1 MKEKIFKAF
10 EELGFKLNEI
20 ESGTYSFQYEGSCY
34 LFTPNKKNENFIQIS
49 APYVSELTEEK
60 VDFDLCHLANKL
72 NIDLSYTKA
81 YVFLNGLWISH
92 EQNVEGRENELKDL
106 IALSILYIDSTINYT
121 RDLLLKGYPNLDE
134 EEEED
139 GEEDEEE
146 DEDIADMMDEYQESE
161 SESNPQSLHQLEEEE
176 EKGNS
181 SNNSV
186 ISNIR
191 SIWKRIKSK

>member
-20 ESGTYSFQYEGSCY
+20 ENGTYSFQYEGSCY
-34 LFTPNKKNENFIQIS
+34 LITPNKENENFIQIS

-139 GEEDEEE
+139 GEEEEEE

-161 SESNPQSLHQLEEEE
+161 SQSLLQQEEEK

>member
-1 MKEKIFKAF
+1 MKEMIFKAF

-34 LFTPNKKNENFIQIS
+34 LFTPNKENENFIHIS

-134 EEEED
+134 EEDCEE
-139 GEEDEEE
+139 EEEE
-146 DEDIADMMDEYQESE
+146 DEDIADMMDEYLESE
-161 SESNPQSLHQLEEEE
+161 SESQSLHQLEEEE

>member
-20 ESGTYSFQYEGSCY
+20 ENGTYSFQYEGSCY
-34 LFTPNKKNENFIQIS
+34 LITPNKENENFIQIS

-134 EEEED
+134 EED

-146 DEDIADMMDEYQESE
+146 DEDIADMMDEYLE
-161 SESNPQSLHQLEEEE
+161 SESNPQSLLQLEEVK

>member
-20 ESGTYSFQYEGSCY
+20 ENGTYSFQYEGSCY
-34 LFTPNKKNENFIQIS
+34 LFTPNEENENFIQIS

-92 EQNVEGRENELKDL
+92 KQNVEGRENELKDL

-134 EEEED
+134 EKD

-146 DEDIADMMDEYQESE
+146 DEDIADMMDEYLESE
-161 SESNPQSLHQLEEEE
+161 SESNPQSQLQLEEEK
-176 EKGNS
+176 EKGNK

>member
-34 LFTPNKKNENFIQIS
+34 LFTPNKENENFIHIS

-134 EEEED
+134 EEDCEE
-139 GEEDEEE
+139 EEEE
-146 DEDIADMMDEYQESE
+146 DEDIADMMDEYLE

>member
-34 LFTPNKKNENFIQIS
+34 LFTPNKENENFIHIS

-134 EEEED
+134 EED

-161 SESNPQSLHQLEEEE
+161 SESNPQSLLQLEEEK
-176 EKGNS
+176 EKGNN

-186 ISNIR
+186 ISNIFYLCTR
-191 SIWKRIKSK
+191 KQV

>member
-10 EELGFKLNEI
+10 EELGFKLNKI
-20 ESGTYSFQYEGSCY
+20 ENGTYSFQYEGSCY
-34 LFTPNKKNENFIQIS
+34 LFTPNKENENFIQIS

-81 YVFLNGLWISH
+81 YVFLYGLWISH

-134 EEEED
+134 EED
-139 GEEDEEE
+139 GEEEEEE
-146 DEDIADMMDEYQESE
+146 DEDIADMMDEYLESE
-161 SESNPQSLHQLEEEE
+161 SESNPQSLLQLEEEK

>member
-34 LFTPNKKNENFIQIS
+34 LFTPNKENENFIHIS

-121 RDLLLKGYPNLDE
+121 RDLLLKGYPNLDK
-134 EEEED
+134 EED

-161 SESNPQSLHQLEEEE
+161 SESNPQSLLQLEEEK

-191 SIWKRIKSK
+191 RIWKRIKSK

>member
-20 ESGTYSFQYEGSCY
+20 ENGTYSFQYEGSCY
-34 LFTPNKKNENFIQIS
+34 LFTPNKENENFIQIS

-134 EEEED
+134 EED
-139 GEEDEEE
+139 GEEEEEE

-161 SESNPQSLHQLEEEE
+161 SQSLLQQEEEK

>member
-34 LFTPNKKNENFIQIS
+34 LFTPNKENENFIHIS

-60 VDFDLCHLANKL
+60 VDFDLYHLANKL

-134 EEEED
+134 EEDCEE
-139 GEEDEEE
+139 EEEE
-146 DEDIADMMDEYQESE
+146 DEDIADMMDEYLESE
-161 SESNPQSLHQLEEEE
+161 SESQSLHQLEEEE

-191 SIWKRIKSK
+191 SIWKRIKST

>member
-1 MKEKIFKAF
+1 MMHI
-10 EELGFKLNEI
+10 LWNLL
-20 ESGTYSFQYEGSCY
+20 CY
-34 LFTPNKKNENFIQIS
+34 LITPNKENENFIQIS

-134 EEEED
+134 EED
-139 GEEDEEE
+139 GEEEEEE
-146 DEDIADMMDEYQESE
+146 DEDIADMMDEYLESE
-161 SESNPQSLHQLEEEE
+161 SESQSLHQLEEEE

-191 SIWKRIKSK
+191 RIWKRIKSK

>member
-34 LFTPNKKNENFIQIS
+34 LFTPNKENENFIHSS
-49 APYVSELTEEK
+49 APYVSELTEEE
-60 VDFDLCHLANKL
+60 VDFELCHLANKL

-134 EEEED
+134 EED

-161 SESNPQSLHQLEEEE
+161 SESNPQSLLQLEEEK
-176 EKGNS
+176 EKGNN

-191 SIWKRIKSK
+191 RIWKRIKSK

>member
-34 LFTPNKKNENFIQIS
+34 LFTPNKENENFIHIS

-134 EEEED
+134 EEDCEE
-139 GEEDEEE
+139 EEEE
-146 DEDIADMMDEYQESE
+146 DEDIADMMDEYLESE
-161 SESNPQSLHQLEEEE
+161 SESQSLHQLEEEE

>member
-34 LFTPNKKNENFIQIS
+34 LFTPNKENENFIHIS

-134 EEEED
+134 EED
-139 GEEDEEE
+139 GEEKEEE
-146 DEDIADMMDEYQESE
+146 DEDIADMMDEYLESE
-161 SESNPQSLHQLEEEE
+161 SESQSLNQLEEEK
-176 EKGNS
+176 EKDNS
-181 SNNSV
+181 ANNSV

>member
-20 ESGTYSFQYEGSCY
+20 ENGTYSFQYEGSCY
-34 LFTPNKKNENFIQIS
+34 LFTPNKENENFIQIS
-49 APYVSELTEEK
+49 APYISELTEEK

-134 EEEED
+134 EED
-139 GEEDEEE
+139 GEEEEEE
-146 DEDIADMMDEYQESE
+146 DEDIADMMDEYLE
-161 SESNPQSLHQLEEEE
+161 SESNPQSLLQLEEEK

>member
-34 LFTPNKKNENFIQIS
+34 LFTPNKENENFIHIS

-134 EEEED
+134 EEDREE
-139 GEEDEEE
+139 EEEE
-146 DEDIADMMDEYQESE
+146 DEDIADMMDEYLESE
-161 SESNPQSLHQLEEEE
+161 SESQSLHQLEEEE

-191 SIWKRIKSK
+191 RIWKRIKSK

>member
-20 ESGTYSFQYEGSCY
+20 ENGTYSFQYEGSCY
-34 LFTPNKKNENFIQIS
+34 LITPNKENENFIQIS

-121 RDLLLKGYPNLDE
+121 RDLLLKGYSNLDE
-134 EEEED
+134 EED
-139 GEEDEEE
+139 GEEE
-146 DEDIADMMDEYQESE
+146 DEDIADMMDEYLESE
-161 SESNPQSLHQLEEEE
+161 SESQSLHQLEEEE

-191 SIWKRIKSK
+191 RIWKRIKSK

>member
-34 LFTPNKKNENFIQIS
+34 LFTPNKENENFIHIS
-49 APYVSELTEEK
+49 APYVCELTEEK
-60 VDFDLCHLANKL
+60 VDFDLCHMANKL

-134 EEEED
+134 EED
-139 GEEDEEE
+139 GEEKEEE
-146 DEDIADMMDEYQESE
+146 DEDIADMMDEYLESE
-161 SESNPQSLHQLEEEE
+161 SESQSLHQLEEEK
-176 EKGNS
+176 EKDNS
-181 SNNSV
+181 ANNSV

>member
-20 ESGTYSFQYEGSCY
+20 ENGTYSFQYEGSCY
-34 LFTPNKKNENFIQIS
+34 LFTPNKENENFIQIS
-49 APYVSELTEEK
+49 APYISELTEEK

-134 EEEED
+134 EED
-139 GEEDEEE
+139 GEEEEEE
-146 DEDIADMMDEYQESE
+146 DEDIADMMDEYLESE
-161 SESNPQSLHQLEEEE
+161 SESNPQSLLQLEEEK

>member
-20 ESGTYSFQYEGSCY
+20 ENGTYSFQYEGSCY
-34 LFTPNKKNENFIQIS
+34 LFTPNKENENFIQIS

-139 GEEDEEE
+139 GEEEEEE

-161 SESNPQSLHQLEEEE
+161 SQSLLQQEEEK

>member
-34 LFTPNKKNENFIQIS
+34 LFTPNKENENFIHIS

-134 EEEED
+134 EED
-139 GEEDEEE
+139 GEEKEEE
-146 DEDIADMMDEYQESE
+146 DEDIADMMDEYLESE
-161 SESNPQSLHQLEEEE
+161 SESQSLHQLEEEE

-191 SIWKRIKSK
+191 RIWKRIKSK

>member
-34 LFTPNKKNENFIQIS
+34 LFTPNKENENFIHIS

-134 EEEED
+134 KED

-161 SESNPQSLHQLEEEE
+161 SNPQSLLQLEEEK

-181 SNNSV
+181 SKNSV

-191 SIWKRIKSK
+191 RIWKRIKSK

>member
-34 LFTPNKKNENFIQIS
+34 LFTPNKENENFIHIS

-161 SESNPQSLHQLEEEE
+161 SESNPQSLLQLEEEK
-176 EKGNS
+176 EKGNN

>member
-34 LFTPNKKNENFIQIS
+34 LFTPNKENENFIHIS

-134 EEEED
+134 EED
-139 GEEDEEE
+139 GEEEEEE
-146 DEDIADMMDEYQESE
+146 DEDIADMMDEYLESE
-161 SESNPQSLHQLEEEE
+161 SESQSLHQLEEEE

-191 SIWKRIKSK
+191 RIWKRIKSK

>member
-20 ESGTYSFQYEGSCY
+20 ENGTYSFQYEGSCY
-34 LFTPNKKNENFIQIS
+34 LITPNKENENFIQIS

-161 SESNPQSLHQLEEEE
+161 SNPQSLLQLEEEK
-176 EKGNS
+176 EKGNN

-191 SIWKRIKSK
+191 RIWKRIKSK

>member
-20 ESGTYSFQYEGSCY
+20 ENGTYSFLYEGSCY
-34 LFTPNKKNENFIQIS
+34 LITPNKENENFIQIS

-134 EEEED
+134 EED
-139 GEEDEEE
+139 GEEEEEE
-146 DEDIADMMDEYQESE
+146 DEDIADMMDEYLESE
-161 SESNPQSLHQLEEEE
+161 SESESQSLQQLEEEE

>member
-20 ESGTYSFQYEGSCY
+20 ENGTYSFQYEGSCY
-34 LFTPNKKNENFIQIS
+34 LFTPNKENENFIQIS
-49 APYVSELTEEK
+49 TPYISELTEEK

-134 EEEED
+134 EED
-139 GEEDEEE
+139 GEEEEEE
-146 DEDIADMMDEYQESE
+146 DEDIADMMDEYLE
-161 SESNPQSLHQLEEEE
+161 SESNPQSLLQLEEEK

>member
-10 EELGFKLNEI
+10 QELGFKLNEI

-34 LFTPNKKNENFIQIS
+34 LFTPNKENENFIHIS
-49 APYVSELTEEK
+49 APYVSELTEVK

-134 EEEED
+134 EED
-139 GEEDEEE
+139 GEEEEEE
-146 DEDIADMMDEYQESE
+146 DEDIADMMDEYLESE
-161 SESNPQSLHQLEEEE
+161 SESQSLHQLEEEE

-191 SIWKRIKSK
+191 RIWKRIKSK

>member
-34 LFTPNKKNENFIQIS
+34 LFTPNKENENFIHIS

-134 EEEED
+134 EED
-139 GEEDEEE
+139 GEEKEEE
-146 DEDIADMMDEYQESE
+146 DEDIADMMDEYLE
-161 SESNPQSLHQLEEEE
+161 SESNPQSLLQLEEEE

>member
-20 ESGTYSFQYEGSCY
+20 ENDTYSFQYEGSCY
-34 LFTPNKKNENFIQIS
+34 LFTPNKENENFIHIR
-49 APYVSELTEEK
+49 APYVCELTEEK

-92 EQNVEGRENELKDL
+92 EQNAEGRENELKDL
-106 IALSILYIDSTINYT
+106 IALSILYIDSTINHT
-121 RDLLLKGYPNLDE
+121 RDLLLKGYPNL
-134 EEEED
+134 
-139 GEEDEEE
+139 EEDEDGDED
-146 DEDIADMMDEYQESE
+146 DEDIADMMDEDLESE
-161 SESNPQSLHQLEEEE
+161 SEFKSLLQLEEEKE
-176 EKGNS
+176 MDNS
-181 SNNSV
+181 TSNSV

-191 SIWKRIKSK
+191 RIWKRIKSK

>member
-34 LFTPNKKNENFIQIS
+34 LFTPNKENENFIHIS

-134 EEEED
+134 EED
-139 GEEDEEE
+139 GEEEEEE
-146 DEDIADMMDEYQESE
+146 DEDIADMMDEYLE
-161 SESNPQSLHQLEEEE
+161 SESNPQSLLQLEEEK
-176 EKGNS
+176 EKGNN

-191 SIWKRIKSK
+191 NIWKRIKSK

>member
-20 ESGTYSFQYEGSCY
+20 ENGTYSFQYEGSCY
-34 LFTPNKKNENFIQIS
+34 LITPNKENENFIQIS

-134 EEEED
+134 EED

-146 DEDIADMMDEYQESE
+146 DEDIADMMDEYLE
-161 SESNPQSLHQLEEEE
+161 SESNPQSLLQLEEEK

>member
-34 LFTPNKKNENFIQIS
+34 LFTPNKENENFIQIS

-134 EEEED
+134 EED

>member
-34 LFTPNKKNENFIQIS
+34 LFTPNKENENFIHIS

-81 YVFLNGLWISH
+81 YIFLNGLWISH

-134 EEEED
+134 EEDCEE
-139 GEEDEEE
+139 EEEE
-146 DEDIADMMDEYQESE
+146 DEDIADMMDEYLESE
-161 SESNPQSLHQLEEEE
+161 SESQSLHQLEEEE

>member
-34 LFTPNKKNENFIQIS
+34 LFTPNKENENFIHIS

-121 RDLLLKGYPNLDE
+121 RDLLLKGYPNLDK
-134 EEEED
+134 EED
-139 GEEDEEE
+139 GEEEEEE
-146 DEDIADMMDEYQESE
+146 DEDIADMMDEYLESE
-161 SESNPQSLHQLEEEE
+161 SESQSLHQLEEEE

-191 SIWKRIKSK
+191 RIWKRIKSK

>member
-20 ESGTYSFQYEGSCY
+20 ENGTYSFQYEGSCY
-34 LFTPNKKNENFIQIS
+34 LITPNKENENFIQIS

-121 RDLLLKGYPNLDE
+121 RDLLLKGYSNLDE
-134 EEEED
+134 EED
-139 GEEDEEE
+139 GEEE
-146 DEDIADMMDEYQESE
+146 DEDIADMMDEYVESE
-161 SESNPQSLHQLEEEE
+161 SESQSLHQLEEEE

-191 SIWKRIKSK
+191 RIWKRIKSK

>member
-20 ESGTYSFQYEGSCY
+20 ENGTYSFQYEGSCY
-34 LFTPNKKNENFIQIS
+34 LITPNKENENFIQIS

-139 GEEDEEE
+139 EEE

-161 SESNPQSLHQLEEEE
+161 SESNPQSLLQLEEEK
-176 EKGNS
+176 EKSNN

-191 SIWKRIKSK
+191 RIWKRIKSK

>member
-20 ESGTYSFQYEGSCY
+20 ENGTYSFQYEGSCY
-34 LFTPNKKNENFIQIS
+34 LITANKENENFIQIS

-92 EQNVEGRENELKDL
+92 EHNVEGRENELKDL

-134 EEEED
+134 EED
-139 GEEDEEE
+139 GEEEEEE
-146 DEDIADMMDEYQESE
+146 DEDIADMMDEYLESE
-161 SESNPQSLHQLEEEE
+161 SESQSLHQLEEEE

-191 SIWKRIKSK
+191 RIWKRIKSK

>member
-20 ESGTYSFQYEGSCY
+20 ENGTYSFQYEGSCY
-34 LFTPNKKNENFIQIS
+34 LFTPNKENENFIQIS

-134 EEEED
+134 EED
-139 GEEDEEE
+139 GEEEEEE
-146 DEDIADMMDEYQESE
+146 DEDIADMMDEYLE
-161 SESNPQSLHQLEEEE
+161 SESNPQSLLQLEEEK

>member
-20 ESGTYSFQYEGSCY
+20 ENGTYSFQYEGSCY
-34 LFTPNKKNENFIQIS
+34 LITPNKENENFIQIS

-81 YVFLNGLWISH
+81 YVFLGGLWISH

-121 RDLLLKGYPNLDE
+121 RDLLLKGYPNIDE
-134 EEEED
+134 KEAEDED
-139 GEEDEEE
+139 GEEDEE
-146 DEDIADMMDEYQESE
+146 DEDIADMMDEDFESE
-161 SESNPQSLHQLEEEE
+161 SEFKSLPQLEEEK
-176 EKGNS
+176 EKGNN

-191 SIWKRIKSK
+191 RIWKRIKSK